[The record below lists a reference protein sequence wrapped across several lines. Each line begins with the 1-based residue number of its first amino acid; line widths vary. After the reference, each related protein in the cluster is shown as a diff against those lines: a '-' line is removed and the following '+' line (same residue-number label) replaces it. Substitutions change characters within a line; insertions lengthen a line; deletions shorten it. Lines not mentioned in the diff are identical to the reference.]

1 MKQIIP
7 FVKDITFASKIYEI
21 TSIALEHNLKMEN
34 NDSIVGNFIISGKY
48 KMNSISINE
57 ELFDEIIN
65 FDITLDDK
73 YDASKIEIDIDN
85 FYYEIVNEEYLRVHI
100 DVLLDNLVYAK
111 KDERNEVKI
120 EESKEIEINDN
131 NVEERCTHEELPNYL
146 EKLSKQDTKQ
156 IEEINMVVENAY
168 KKEDYMN
175 KQDNIKMPEEI
186 KQEKTDI
193 LSDEL
198 STNFLSNEE
207 KYVTYK
213 VHIIREN
220 ETIETVKELYGITKE
235 ELEKYNNLENI
246 IQGSKIIVPLDN
258 E

>member
-57 ELFDEIIN
+57 EDFDEIIN

-111 KDERNEVKI
+111 KEERNEVI
-120 EESKEIEINDN
+120 
-131 NVEERCTHEELPNYL
+131 
-146 EKLSKQDTKQ
+146 
-156 IEEINMVVENAY
+156 
-168 KKEDYMN
+168 
-175 KQDNIKMPEEI
+175 
-186 KQEKTDI
+186 
-193 LSDEL
+193 
-198 STNFLSNEE
+198 
-207 KYVTYK
+207 
-213 VHIIREN
+213 
-220 ETIETVKELYGITKE
+220 
-235 ELEKYNNLENI
+235 
-246 IQGSKIIVPLDN
+246 
-258 E
+258 